1 MVDFRTAVVVDR
13 YPTAAAIERLDSI
26 LGFSPN
32 NYSQDWDIELSDGTR
47 LLEFVDLYDLGRLDE
62 DERFTLMTLIVAS
75 ADHALNSHGLDGEL
89 WDRIHNLL
97 VKDAEIHA
105 DTVHYWCCAAATC
118 DDECFTL
125 TPRMRDVWTA
135 AFDS

>member
-13 YPTAAAIERLDSI
+13 YPTTAAIERLNSI

-32 NYSQDWDIELSDGTR
+32 SYSQDWDIELSDGTR
-47 LLEFVDLYDLGRLDE
+47 LLEFVDLYESGCLGE

-75 ADHALNSHGLDGEL
+75 ADDALNSHGLDAAL
-89 WDRIHNLL
+89 WGRIHNLL
-97 VKDAEIHA
+97 VTDAEKHA

-125 TPRMRDVWTA
+125 TPQMRDVWTT